1 MKLLFC
7 TLLAVPLLL
16 LPVPALAQSSPSI
29 DVTAPT
35 IVPPTLDG
43 WAEHTGALLSQRLRY
58 PIILAG
64 PDEGIVQVKFACND
78 NGTAAD
84 IALLNSSGSRQL
96 DNAAMRAIRNIPS
109 LHPLP
114 AGIGAGQRYVA
125 TILFATSQSS
135 YDRQIR
141 DLRRNALDNNSRFA
155 RRGGNPAIAI
165 ALLDT
170 PAMAHAVN

>member
-7 TLLAVPLLL
+7 TLLAVPLL

-29 DVTAPT
+29 DVIAPT

-64 PDEGIVQVKFACND
+64 PDEGIVQVKFVCSD

-84 IALLNSSGSRQL
+84 VALLNSSGSRQL
-96 DNAAMRAIRNIPS
+96 DNAAMRAVRNIPS

-114 AGIGAGQRYVA
+114 AGIGMGQRYVA

-135 YDRQIR
+135 HDRQVR
-141 DLRRNALDNNSRFA
+141 DLQRKALDNDSRFA
-155 RRGGNPAIAI
+155 HRAGSATI

-170 PAMAHAVN
+170 PAMARAAN